1 MTDPRR
7 RRRPSVLA
15 VAAALTVLVVLAGLG
30 GAALPERVRTT
41 AATALGPLE
50 RGVAALVPAPA
61 GSAAAVEQRRS
72 GWLAANADADR
83 SALDR
88 LAATPSLAGAVFVP
102 ARLVAV
108 GRPGP
113 SGPERLTLDVGS
125 RDGIAVDTTVV
136 SEDGLVGRVVS
147 VSPWTCDVAV
157 LGAPDVVVGVRVG
170 DSGVIGTVAPGP
182 SSGGGSG
189 EGTGLRLD
197 LVEQGEVR
205 VGDAVTTLGS
215 VDDRPFAAGIPVGTV
230 TAVIS
235 PAGRATV
242 TAVVE
247 PAMALSRSRVVGV
260 LRTEPRAEPRPAVT
274 AGAS

>member
-61 GSAAAVEQRRS
+61 GSAASVRDRRD

-88 LAATPSLAGAVFVP
+88 LAATPSLAGTVFVP

-147 VSPWTCDVAV
+147 VSPRTCDVAV

-182 SSGGGSG
+182 SSG
-189 EGTGLRLD
+189 EGAGLRLD

-247 PAMALSRSRVVGV
+247 PAMALSRSRVVGI

-274 AGAS
+274 AGTS